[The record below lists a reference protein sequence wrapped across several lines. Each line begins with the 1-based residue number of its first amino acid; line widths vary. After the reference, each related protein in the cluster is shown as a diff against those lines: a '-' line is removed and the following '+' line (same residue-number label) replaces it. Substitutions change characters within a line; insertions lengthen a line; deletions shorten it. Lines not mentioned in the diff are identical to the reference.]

1 MHTEASFTEVN
12 ILTKYS
18 KIMAKLAAIKS
29 LEITEV
35 QSEAWLLL
43 TELDPLVVVTDS
55 FFEKKLLQKVTDL
68 TKSCGLGR
76 GSKWGC
82 VTSLT
87 AEDRSTMEIGSIA
100 YISTAHAPKN
110 TNTNGPQKGSHIFP
124 GVKKDFEFTPEF
136 GDSAEDV
143 FLEKLRIEAEIIELP
158 DRARQLLETLEA
170 SLTGR
175 EILEKHGSKL
185 GVQCLS
191 VLNRRIASEIK
202 LASEPTTQECL
213 F

>member
-12 ILTKYS
+12 ILTKFS
-18 KIMAKLAAIKS
+18 KIISKLAKIKS

-43 TELDPLVVVTDS
+43 AELDPLVVVTDS

-87 AEDRSTMEIGSIA
+87 GEDRSTIEVGSIA
-100 YISTAHAPKN
+100 YISTAHSPKN
-110 TNTNGPQKGSHIFP
+110 ANANGPQKGSHIFP
-124 GVKKDFEFTPEF
+124 GVKKDFEFVSEF

-143 FLEKLRIEAEIIELP
+143 FFEKLRMEAEIAELP

-170 SLTGR
+170 SLNGN
-175 EILEKHGSKL
+175 EILAKHGANL
-185 GVQCLS
+185 QVQSLS
-191 VLNRRIASEIK
+191 VLNRRIAKEVK
-202 LASEPTTQECL
+202 LASEPTTQASL

>member
-12 ILTKYS
+12 ILNKFS
-18 KIMAKLAAIKS
+18 KIISKLAKIKS

-87 AEDRSTMEIGSIA
+87 GEDRSTIEIGSIA
-100 YISTAHAPKN
+100 YISTAHSPKN
-110 TNTNGPQKGSHIFP
+110 TNANGPKKGCNIFP

-143 FLEKLRIEAEIIELP
+143 FLEKLRIEAEIAELP
-158 DRARQLLETLEA
+158 DRARQLLETLEG
-170 SLTGR
+170 SLNGN
-175 EILEKHGSKL
+175 EIMAKHGGNL
-185 GVQCLS
+185 QVQCLS
-191 VLNRRIASEIK
+191 VLNRRIAKELL